1 MTAGSDVQFDNR
13 YNTLLLVKRTGS
25 YSAAGA
31 ALALTPS
38 AIIQQVHS
46 LEKELG
52 VTFFRREGRRL
63 VPTRECEL
71 VAEYVKRINTLC
83 ERLDRELDF
92 VKMRL
97 NHLVVGVTSSV
108 EGGVLSRVLAN
119 YRQKETDSLQITVV
133 TDVTDELCSMLLNC
147 TVDVAVV
154 DGDIP
159 DNTFNS
165 VILDTDHLVVAL
177 PPDSPWLR
185 KSIVTIDDL
194 KNERM
199 LLRPRGSGTRN
210 LFEANLRRIGKNID
224 DFQVMMEIDNVSTI
238 KKLVAGGYGISILS
252 SRACEKEVERGQLA
266 TIQPCDLDMIRKIHI
281 LYRKDFRCDAIIDR
295 ITTLYS
301 EIDWD
306 EA

>member
-1 MTAGSDVQFDNR
+1 MTAANEAKFDTR
-13 YNTLLLVKRTGS
+13 YYTLLIVSQTGS
-25 YSAAGA
+25 YSAAGSV
-31 ALALTPS
+31 LARTPS

-46 LEKELG
+46 LENDLG

-63 VPTRECEL
+63 IPTRECEL
-71 VAEYVKRINTLC
+71 VTDYVSRINTLC

-119 YRQKETDSLQITVV
+119 YRGTEPDNLQITVV
-133 TDVTDELCSMLLNC
+133 TDVTDELCAKLENG

-177 PPDSPWLR
+177 PPDSPWLE
-185 KSIVTIDDL
+185 KKFVTIDEL
-194 KNERM
+194 RGERM
-199 LLRPRGSGTRN
+199 ILRPEGSGTRN
-210 LFEANLRRIGKNID
+210 LFEANLRRLGKSIT
-224 DFQVMMEIDNVSTI
+224 DFHVMMEIDNVSTI

-252 SRACEKEVERGQLA
+252 SRACEKEVSRGQLA

-295 ITTLYS
+295 IRWLYAD
-301 EIDWD
+301 IDWN